1 MEYTGYF
8 SKFWNKGGEKRAMSE
23 AKITELTHIME
34 HLTPYVVFYI
44 GPIPI
49 TSTVVTTWVIMAIL
63 FVVAFICTRSLTLVP
78 RRGRQHFIELFILFI
93 WSVLET
99 AMGREGRRFLP
110 LVGTLFIFILF
121 LNLAWFIPGLM
132 PPTMDLS
139 TTAAFGVTTI
149 ITVQLIGIANNGV
162 GKYLKHF
169 VSPSPA
175 LAPLNIVEELVKP
188 VSLSLRLY
196 GNMFGEKMVVSILA
210 ILVPLIVPVPVQLL
224 GVLMA
229 FIQAFVFTLLTTTYI
244 TTMVQGH

>member
-1 MEYTGYF
+1 MGA
-8 SKFWNKGGEKRAMSE
+8 EKIA
-23 AKITELTHIME
+23 ELGRIME
-34 HLTPYVVFYI
+34 ILTPATVFKI
-44 GPIPI
+44 GSISI
-49 TSTVVTTWVIMAIL
+49 TTTVVTTWVMMAVL
-63 FVVAFICTRSLTLVP
+63 FLIAFICTRSLTLVP
-78 RRGRQHFIELFILFI
+78 KKGRQHFIELFVLFI
-93 WSVLET
+93 WSVLEN

-121 LNLAWFIPGLM
+121 LNMAWFIPGLM
-132 PPTMDLS
+132 PPTMDIS

-149 ITVQLIGIANNGV
+149 ITVQLLGIKNRGA

-169 VSPSPA
+169 ISPSPV
-175 LAPLNIVEELVKP
+175 LAPLNLVEELVKP

-210 ILVPLIVPVPVQLL
+210 ILVPLILPVPVQLL

-244 TTMVQGH
+244 ATMAYGH